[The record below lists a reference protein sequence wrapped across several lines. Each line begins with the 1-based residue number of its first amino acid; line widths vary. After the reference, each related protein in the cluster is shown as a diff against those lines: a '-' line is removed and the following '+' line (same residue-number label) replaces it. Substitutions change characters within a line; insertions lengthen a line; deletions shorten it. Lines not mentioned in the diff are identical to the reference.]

1 MKHLIFTILENGPK
15 CEEVLMSLSKAGYN
29 GTVIASTSLKH
40 TLANEGEIPMFF
52 NLALIESNKFE
63 NNTTLYIVAE
73 ENEVDDVKKII
84 KSHTENFEKC
94 KGGMFVVPLESFE
107 GSF

>member
-1 MKHLIFTILENGPK
+1 MKHLIFSILENGSK
-15 CEEVLMSLSKAGYN
+15 CEEVLSSLSKAGYN

-40 TLANEGEIPMFF
+40 SLANEGEVPMFF

-73 ENEVDDVKKII
+73 EKEVNDVKEIRK
-84 KSHTENFEKC
+84 KHTNNFKDC